1 MACNMYNIVNKSNLF
16 HYQCIKKSKNKKNFF
31 IETVGFYIQKLFQ
44 LFCFTVFE
52 LLISERHSSSHSP
65 EHLHY
70 YKEI

>member
-1 MACNMYNIVNKSNLF
+1 M
-16 HYQCIKKSKNKKNFF
+16 HGIKVTCFTIDALKILNKKNFF

>member
-1 MACNMYNIVNKSNLF
+1 MYCIVNKSNLCVNI
-16 HYQCIKKSKNKKNFF
+16 YPLKSLNKKNFF